1 MEQQQ
6 HVFRLL
12 FFRVGLSLSTSFSLW
27 AAVFFLACVSK
38 TRFCSFLFLAGAFGR
53 GVVCRAFDN
62 DPSLFFCVVLSLSS
76 SFSVG
81 GVPCSFFCGSR
92 KTRFCVL
99 FFARAFSDL
108 TGFKWVSCFC
118 VLAVR
123 FLVCAGL
130 RRLGSAVAGLFF
142 VVSSGCVLVVC
153 FLVGVGLRRPSSVVC
168 VFPVLLSCLFFC
180 AVLSVPALSCVGCRG
195 SQKTRF
201 CGWLVLCRGFL
212 LWCRSACVLQSK
224 T

>member
-1 MEQQQ
+1 MVSFAV
-6 HVFRLL
+6 HSTTTRL
-12 FFRVGLSLSTSFSLW
+12 FFFAWCFLFPRRFLWGGFRVLSFVGPGRLGSVCCFLRGLSLT
-27 AAVFFLACVSK
+27 
-38 TRFCSFLFLAGAFGR
+38 
-53 GVVCRAFDN
+53 
-62 DPSLFFCVVLSLSS
+62 P
-76 SFSVG
+76 
-81 GVPCSFFCGSR
+81 P
-92 KTRFCVL
+92 
-99 FFARAFSDL
+99 
-108 TGFKWVSCFC
+108 GFKWVSCFC

-130 RRLGSAVAGLFF
+130 RRPGSAVAGLFF

-153 FLVGVGLRRPSSVVC
+153 FLVGVGLRRPGSVVC

-201 CGWLVLCRGFL
+201 CGWLVLCRGFP

-224 T
+224 TKKNETK